1 MEMSELGVSTSYK
14 KPVAYLC
21 TQHESRATMT
31 VPQDHLIVPAIQ
43 QGSEVAFEQL
53 FRLYYAPLCRY
64 ATGIV
69 IESEDAE
76 EIVQQVFLRVWERR
90 TELDIKVS
98 FKAYLY
104 RSVHNASL
112 NHKQRQKN
120 NIRFED
126 VPLRVVH
133 AAEFVHEM
141 DVKQLEKEI
150 GKALNT
156 LPEQC
161 RKIFELSRF
170 EELKYREI
178 AELLNI
184 SIKTVENQMGKAL
197 RIMREQLSA
206 YLPLLLITASYGF
219 LYLTQLQ

>member
-1 MEMSELGVSTSYK
+1 MPELRVSLSYK
-14 KPVAYLC
+14 KPAAYLC
-21 TQHESRATMT
+21 GQHERKSAMT
-31 VPQDHLIVPAIQ
+31 APPDNLIVPAIRE
-43 QGSEVAFEQL
+43 GNESAFEQV
-53 FRLYYAPLCRY
+53 FRFYYAPLCRY
-64 ATGIV
+64 AVGIV
-69 IESEDAE
+69 TEKEEAE

-90 TELDIKVS
+90 AELNIAVS

-112 NHKQRQKN
+112 NHKQRRKN
-120 NIRFED
+120 D
-126 VPLRVVH
+126 VRYDDLQLRVVH
-133 AAEFVHEM
+133 AAESSHVM
-141 DVKQLEKEI
+141 DEKILEKEI
-150 GKALNT
+150 EKALLT

-197 RIMREQLSA
+197 RIMRERLSD
-206 YLPLLLITASYGF
+206 YLPFLFFTASYG
-219 LYLTQLQ
+219 LLHLILTP